1 MRSTILPLSLL
12 LLAPAAPPQ
21 TQVNLGRQ
29 SKNVDFSQAPFTRP
43 VQTGGNLPATCTVG
57 DLYFHTGMEAGKN
70 LFGCTSTNTWLG
82 LGLGGGAVALATQEE
97 AENGIE
103 NTHYMSPLRS
113 AQAIVEQCALPAQSG
128 HPGKFLKTDG
138 SAATWTA
145 HLTLSPSAV
154 QTIDAATGSIT
165 ADALNVRIDP
175 NSNYALTST
184 PTIADGL
191 DGQLLLI
198 SNNSASYSVTL
209 QDESFLANSNLRLGG
224 SNVTIVPR
232 GSLLLAYNTALA
244 SWVRADTVGGGGGGG
259 GITSLN
265 SQTGTAQTFVTGA
278 SGTNFSI
285 ASAGDTHTF
294 NLPEAGASA
303 RGVVSTTAQ
312 TFAGKKT
319 FSPTSAS
326 AGLNAGSATSDPSSP
341 ADGDTYY
348 NSSTHKFRCYQNGA
362 WTDCISSAGAG
373 IRTDYLSFPAAN
385 CQMGAAT
392 TGFALPSSNYPS
404 AQCVSGTNTTYG
416 TLAFAENG
424 AGAAQPVQYHFPLP
438 PDWTGAIDVDA
449 RWRTTA
455 TSGAVVWQIQ
465 TACVAD
471 GETGDP
477 AWNAV
482 QKFTADTA
490 KATALQWN
498 DVTPL
503 TGLAVPGCAAGEEL
517 LFKFFRDATDAG
529 DTLAAT
535 AELIWLRFTVRRTQ

>member
-1 MRSTILPLSLL
+1 MAIRTWV
-12 LLAPAAPPQ
+12 LAAA
-21 TQVNLGRQ
+21 LIG
-29 SKNVDFSQAPFTRP
+29 
-43 VQTGGNLPATCTVG
+43 
-57 DLYFHTGMEAGKN
+57 
-70 LFGCTSTNTWLG
+70 
-82 LGLGGGAVALATQEE
+82 LATQ
-97 AENGIE
+97 ASGQLWWRRDAHWQTRGAGALGDRPDTCTANRDVWVCNGDGCVANGLYHE
-103 NTHYMSPLRS
+103 CTETDTWADPVS
-113 AQAIVEQCALPAQSG
+113 AAIAALCTLPEQTG
-128 HPGKFLKTDG
+128 HGGKVLKTDG
-138 SAATWTA
+138 STPTWTP
-145 HLTLSPSAV
+145 HLALPPSAV
-154 QTIDAATGSIT
+154 QTIDEASDSIT
-165 ADALNVRIDP
+165 ADALNVRIAPDGD
-175 NSNYALTST
+175 YTLTSA
-184 PTIADGL
+184 PTIPDAPL
-191 DGQLLLI
+191 DAQLLLI

-209 QDESFLANSNLRLGG
+209 QDESILANSNLRLGG
-224 SNVTIVPR
+224 SNVTIGPR

-438 PDWTGAIDVDA
+438 PDWTSAIDVDA